1 MRSTRRQILI
11 GAAGLSLVGSGCRDP
26 EPTGRFGR
34 FRARDGQVLFF
45 NNFAEPEYL
54 DPALLTGHPDAFVAR
69 QLFEGL
75 VESHPR
81 TLAPEPGVAER
92 WEVSADGRRVLFH
105 LREHARWSDGTRVT
119 AHDFVYSWER
129 VLRPSTAA
137 RYAYQLYPVEGAR
150 LYNQGRIMRVLGE
163 QVRPRRPPFVVFG
176 QGGARTTPT
185 LESFALGATVRLVAS
200 NLRMAKERTTLPLL
214 ASPDA
219 SADPVATLDPSTI
232 AVVLARR
239 VPPGADDQ
247 PGAPAPEAWVQLRQP
262 SGRRAGWTRET
273 DVRDAFPSVDMR
285 RVEGE
290 RRGERSALRAGPE
303 VSTDI
308 VAFAEDEDEVEVL
321 ERKGPMQRVRHVVT
335 GLTGWVHEDVL
346 DDAVGDRNWFF
357 VEVMRGQQEG
367 GLEGA
372 ALRGW
377 LPARDLTAD
386 ASVLGLRAPDR
397 RRLEVTLEAP
407 TPYFVSLC
415 SLPTLRPVPQRL
427 VERQGRSWTRPEHIV
442 TNGPFHLAFHRP
454 RDRMELI
461 RSASYH
467 GRDAVALDR
476 AVVYAVEDEH
486 TSVNMYRAG
495 YLDASLSAKLPV
507 ELVPQLR
514 RRSDYVSSPYF
525 ATYFIKLNTTQ
536 APLNDVRVRRALN
549 LAVDKTLLC
558 DRLLRGGQTPATHLV
573 PPGLPGYPVIEGEA
587 HDPELARKLLAEAG
601 FPGGQGFPTLTYLY
615 NTSEHHRVVA
625 EYLQRQ
631 WVDELGIE
639 LRLTN
644 QEWKTYLQ
652 RLHSMD
658 YDVCKSG
665 WIGDYLDPNTFLDLF
680 VTGGGN
686 NETGFADPAY
696 DALVTRSQT
705 MPAGEERMAV
715 LAEAERRVGR
725 AMPIVPLY
733 YFVNNFLRAPEV
745 EGYHSNLLDEHTL
758 KHVRLT
764 RTGGEE
770 SA

>member
-1 MRSTRRQILI
+1 MRSTRRQVLI
-11 GAAGLSLVGSGCRDP
+11 GAAGLSLAGSACSDP

-34 FRARDGQVLFF
+34 YREREGQTLFF

-75 VESHPR
+75 VESHPQ

-92 WEVSADGRRVLFH
+92 WEVSADGRHVVFY
-105 LREHARWSDGTRVT
+105 LRDDARWSDGTGVT

-137 RYAYQLYPVEGAR
+137 RYAYQLYPVAGAR
-150 LYNQGRIMRVLGE
+150 LYNQGRIMRVLYE
-163 QVRPRRPPFVVFG
+163 HVRPRRPPFVLFG
-176 QGGARTTPT
+176 TSGARITPT
-185 LESFALGATVRLVAS
+185 LESFAAGATVRLVAS
-200 NLRMAKERTTLPLL
+200 NLRVARERSELPLL
-214 ASPDA
+214 ASPDDA
-219 SADPVATLDPSTI
+219 AETVATLDPSTI

-247 PGAPAPEAWVQLRQP
+247 PGTPAPEAWVQLRQP
-262 SGRRAGWTRET
+262 AGRRAGWTRESN
-273 DVRDAFPSVDMR
+273 VRDAFPSVDMR

-290 RRGERSALRAGPE
+290 RRGERSALRAGPDVATE
-303 VSTDI
+303 I
-308 VAFAEDEDEVEVL
+308 VAFADDEDEVEVL
-321 ERKGPMQRVRHVVT
+321 ERQGPMQRVRHVVT

-357 VEVMRGQQEG
+357 VEVMRGG
-367 GLEGA
+367 RDSGLEGT

-397 RRLEVTLEAP
+397 YRLEVTLEAP

-415 SLPTLRPVPQRL
+415 SLPTLRPVPQRV
-427 VERQGRSWTRPEHIV
+427 VERKGRAWTRPEHIV
-442 TNGPFHLAFHRP
+442 TNGPFHLVLHQP
-454 RDRMELI
+454 RDRMELV

-467 GRDAVALDR
+467 GRDAVGLDR
-476 AVVYAVEDEH
+476 AIVYAIEDEH

-525 ATYFIKLNTTQ
+525 ATYFVKLNTNK
-536 APLNDVRVRRALN
+536 APLHDTRVRRALN
-549 LAVDKTLLC
+549 LAVDKQLLC
-558 DRLLRGGQTPATHLV
+558 ERLLRGGQTAATHLV
-573 PPGLPGYPVIEGEA
+573 PPGLPGYPVVEGEE
-587 HDPELARKLLAEAG
+587 HDPALARELLAEAG
-601 FPGGQGFPTLTYLY
+601 FPGGQGFPTLSYLY
-615 NTSEHHRVVA
+615 NTSEHHRTVA

-631 WVDELGIE
+631 WLDELGIDV
-639 LRLTN
+639 RLAN

-652 RLHSMD
+652 HLHSLD
-658 YDVCKSG
+658 YDICKSG

-680 VTGGGN
+680 VTNGGN
-686 NETGFADPAY
+686 NETGFSDAAY
-696 DALVTRSQT
+696 DALIEKTQR
-705 MPAGEERMAV
+705 MPAGEERMAL
-715 LAEAERRVGR
+715 LADAERMVGE
-725 AMPIVPLY
+725 ATPIVPLY

-764 RTGGEE
+764 LPADGRNG
-770 SA
+770 